1 MAPIGTCCLMCMS
14 AYTYFW
20 ATLETMGFTF
30 ISLLML
36 AGALGLFVFGM
47 KQMSDGLQKLTGPLL
62 RNALSNMSKNPVMGI
77 LTGFLVTSLVQS
89 SSATT
94 VMVVSFVNAGIVT
107 LSESLALIMG
117 ANIGTTVTGWLLSLF
132 GFGGNV
138 RMIALPF
145 IAIGVPLLFTKQA
158 WLKAWAQ
165 ALIGLALIFLG
176 LNEMVL
182 TLPAY
187 ADPQMGPMVLL
198 LDTEFNFIAL
208 LLFASVGIVLTM
220 ITQSSSA
227 AMALTLV
234 LAFQGWLTFE
244 MAAAMILGENVG
256 TTITANLAAMAGNV
270 HAKRAARAHLILNVI
285 GLFWMGLLLIFVLRG
300 IDMMVVAM
308 GQGSPFTDTRALPIA
323 LSIFHSGFNLL
334 NVILLVWFIPQLAQ
348 LVTRMQPAQ
357 GDESFHLEFIG
368 KGIVQTA
375 EISMHEAQKEI
386 AKFAE
391 IDRKG
396 VTLIHMLINE
406 TEAEMQAELAA
417 RIQSYEEITDRIELE
432 VDRFLTHISN
442 AQLSEASSKRV
453 RSLLLVVNHLETIGD
468 IFLQMSKTVHRKS
481 VKKLWFD
488 QQQRDELN
496 EMYQLV
502 MRVMEV
508 MTVNMEKPLRDLNI
522 AEAAEL
528 ERQVNELR
536 MTLRT
541 RNFKRIEKGK
551 VKLEAGL
558 IYNDLLSGYEKIADN
573 ALLVSEA
580 LIGMNLE

>member
-1 MAPIGTCCLMCMS
+1 
-14 AYTYFW
+14 
-20 ATLETMGFTF
+20 MGFTF

-176 LNEMVL
+176 LNEMIL

-334 NVILLVWFIPQLAQ
+334 NVMLLVWFIPQLAQ

-406 TEAEMQAELAA
+406 TEPEMQAELAA

-536 MTLRT
+536 MMLRT